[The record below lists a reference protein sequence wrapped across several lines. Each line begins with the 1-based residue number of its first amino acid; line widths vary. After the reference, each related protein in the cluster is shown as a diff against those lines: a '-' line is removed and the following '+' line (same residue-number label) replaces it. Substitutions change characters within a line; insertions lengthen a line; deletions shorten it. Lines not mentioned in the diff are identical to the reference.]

1 MKNNTED
8 KRKDSLKAKLLKAL
22 KITLIVIFS
31 SACLTGLGIL
41 LWYKVIRANKVC
53 HTEGRPKS
61 EAIERIAKYDFYG
74 SIPAFSGP
82 AFIAYTFDSNI
93 TDEVF
98 TTYFGYDKFDI
109 PKPIR
114 SIRIMK
120 EYISGTLEECSDD
133 DFPSYVVLGIDPY
146 AAFRQSCSD
155 RELYLHNL
163 DFIGDMASSHPASLF
178 FVILPEDHAYR
189 WNSLTEDKKA
199 DVRLSYILL
208 VRHLADNLNIRFFY
222 YSLEEWVLYSECIRE
237 SGAGSPIREDIYEH
251 LLALDVSDPDYGFQ
265 MTKDTVN
272 SLMDSMLEMADSY
285 SEVRDSYADLTGKKV
300 LFLGDSIFGN
310 FRDETSVPAFFRD
323 MTGAKVYNLGRGG
336 MDSVGVVNPAS
347 GMGTAFSYLMGQA
360 DRESFD
366 RVFSDSDSYGAFR
379 LAATDLAGTDGK
391 DSVFIVE
398 YGLND
403 YFNGVSVDDY
413 RKALEKIVSDIKG
426 SYPAAQILILSPGYI
441 HMYND
446 GEMSLSEHSS
456 PLQDYR
462 DAAREVSGSNGCGF
476 LSQTDDFGFTQEET
490 GTYLLPDYVHYN
502 EIGRYRLAQGLARYF
517 K

>member
-41 LWYKVIRANKVC
+41 LWYKVIRTNKVNLS
-53 HTEGRPKS
+53 EAIPKMY
-61 EAIERIAKYDFYG
+61 AIERISKYDFYG
-74 SIPAFSGP
+74 SIPTFSGP
-82 AFIAYTFDSNI
+82 AFIAYNYDSNI
-93 TDEVF
+93 TDDVF
-98 TTYFGYDKFDI
+98 TTYFGYERFDI
-109 PKPIR
+109 PKPVH
-114 SIRIMK
+114 SIRMMK
-120 EYISGTLEECSDD
+120 EYVTGTFEGCTDD

-146 AAFRQSCSD
+146 AAFKQSCSN
-155 RELYLHNL
+155 RELYLRNI
-163 DFIGDMASSHPASLF
+163 DFINDIASSHPATLF
-178 FVILPEDHAYR
+178 FVILPEDHADM
-189 WNSLTEDKKA
+189 WNSLTVDKKEDA
-199 DVRLSYILL
+199 RLSYILL
-208 VRHLADNLNIRFFY
+208 VRNLADNLNIRFFY

-237 SGAGSPIREDIYEH
+237 SGSDSLIREDICSH
-251 LLALDVSDPDYGFQ
+251 LLALDISDPDSGFL
-265 MTKDTVN
+265 MTKGTVN
-272 SLMDSMLEMADSY
+272 ALMDSMLEMADSY
-285 SEVRDSYADLTGKKV
+285 AEARDSYADLTGKKIF
-300 LFLGDSIFGN
+300 FLGDSIFGN

-323 MTGAKVYNLGRGG
+323 MTQAKVYNLGQGG
-336 MDSVGVVNPAS
+336 MDSVGVINPTSA
-347 GMGTAFSYLMGQA
+347 MGTAFSYLTGHA
-360 DRESFD
+360 DREAFD
-366 RVFSDSDSYGAFR
+366 RAFSNSDCYGAFR

-398 YGLND
+398 YGLNE
-403 YFNGVSVDDY
+403 YFNGVSVNDY
-413 RKALEKIVSDIKG
+413 SNALNRIISDIKG
-426 SYPAAQILILSPGYI
+426 AYPAAEILILSPGYI

-462 DAAREVSGSNGCGF
+462 DAAYEAAEANGCGF
-476 LSQTDDFGFTQEET
+476 LSQTDDFGFTQEDT